1 MSGAASYGCAKAVWQ
16 ALKLWI
22 PSQKAVASREQRTD
36 RASRRWYA
44 SPAAQGGLG
53 GKDFSQL
60 STAKQQGQN
69 LHTRTMV
76 HKADS
81 DKQMH
86 MQAFALF
93 HFYKIKQNCKGGR
106 GPRGNPALNH
116 KPFLLPSAGP
126 RSLSKKGLG

>member
-76 HKADS
+76 HKLIQTS
-81 DKQMH
+81 KCT
-86 MQAFALF
+86 
-93 HFYKIKQNCKGGR
+93 CK
-106 GPRGNPALNH
+106 
-116 KPFLLPSAGP
+116 LLPFSTFIK
-126 RSLSKKGLG
+126 SSKTARGVGVLGETRH